1 MNNPTWP
8 IYTFKVNL
16 IDPRR
21 KAWSLPNNIEP
32 EGNETVSEASVI
44 PSTFTGWLAQ
54 LLPGFEFITLH
65 QNGTFTAYGAKATY
79 LKNIYVQADG
89 QGALSIVS

>member
-8 IYTFKVNL
+8 VYTFKVNL

-21 KAWSLPNNIEP
+21 NSWSLPSNTQP

-65 QNGTFTAYGAKATY
+65 QDGTFTAYGQQAAY
-79 LKNIYVQADG
+79 LKKTYVLADG
-89 QGALSIVS
+89 TGELSIVS